1 MKKILT
7 RRRVKVA
14 HGERTLADN
23 SKSFNLKFPIT
34 CPTALDTDFFCSVF
48 KFSAF
53 FFLSI
58 CQLFCFILW
67 EDWGLRTLLERNFFS
82 FRILSVYFSIPLVS
96 QEGVLSTLL
105 QDHSFFKGMFWVE
118 IIKEWFGSYKEM
130 EFYKW
135 QFLPDLRLYLLI
147 YFCL

>member
-58 CQLFCFILW
+58 
-67 EDWGLRTLLERNFFS
+67 
-82 FRILSVYFSIPLVS
+82 SVNYFA
-96 QEGVLSTLL
+96 
-105 QDHSFFKGMFWVE
+105 SFFEKTEDYVHSLKE
-118 IIKEWFGSYKEM
+118 IFFHL
-130 EFYKW
+130 EFYLYTSP
-135 QFLPDLRLYLLI
+135 FL
-147 YFCL
+147 